1 MKQEQA
7 EVIGLQALVWLIENE
22 ELRPVFLGAS
32 GATIDDLKTR
42 AGDSDFLASVLD
54 FILMDDD
61 HVTGFCDANGLP
73 YETPMQALHS
83 LPGQGVPNWP

>member
-32 GATIDDLKTR
+32 GATVDDLKTR
-42 AGDSDFLASVLD
+42 AGDSDFLVSVLD
-54 FILMDDD
+54 FILMDDT
-61 HVTGFCDANGLP
+61 HVTGFCDANGLT
-73 YETPMQALHS
+73 YETPMRALHS